1 MASTTYVSSVHSLK
15 PYPPISAELRAQ
27 VRRFE
32 ELLPQ
37 VCWLVVEN
45 YKEQHWNKFCAS
57 MKEIQEQFEQQQTH
71 LEKKKVKVQ
80 GVENRGR
87 SVMSKAESKGRR
99 GATIGCCW
107 GQGTRVN

>member
-1 MASTTYVSSVHSLK
+1 M
-15 PYPPISAELRAQ
+15 
-27 VRRFE
+27 RRFE

-57 MKEIQEQFEQQQTH
+57 MKEIQEQFEQQQKH

-80 GVENRGR
+80 GVEILSRIHLSEPTRR
-87 SVMSKAESKGRR
+87 S
-99 GATIGCCW
+99 
-107 GQGTRVN
+107 